1 MSAID
6 RDSGHFIWEFIQIL
20 ISMEFYIQQVNE
32 RHVVV
37 YVQAFRGWLLLISTD
52 V

>member
-37 YVQAFRGWLLLISTD
+37 CVCRHSEVGSY
-52 V
+52 